1 MQTYET
7 DVTSVSNTP
16 LAVITLTWQSCKREQ
31 GIFQVATWQG
41 IEGSRS
47 GKGIFISGE
56 LMQCKRLTKHI
67 WWKPQPSWKPVQ
79 TTAKKSSK
87 FIKKITHIDDIMIHN
102 LVKYLVQTLF
112 RLWDIKITNFYL
124 TNEVEFGQY
133 ILQDCASS
141 YHLHVWF
148 FWVNLDNF
156 FAMICT
162 NFHKIMVSTRYV
174 PYIYTYMACNVI
186 GD

>member
-56 LMQCKRLTKHI
+56 LMQCKRLTEHI

-87 FIKKITHIDDIMIHN
+87 FIKKITRRWYDDTQPCKISCPN
-102 LVKYLVQTLF
+102 STLF
-112 RLWDIKITNFYL
+112 VRYKNNKFL
-124 TNEVEFGQY
+124 TNHLDSF
-133 ILQDCASS
+133 LAWNFLF
-141 YHLHVWF
+141 LHVWF
-148 FWVNLDNF
+148 FVEFRQLFYRGLHGFSRRLWFPSDMF
-156 FAMICT
+156 P
-162 NFHKIMVSTRYV
+162 RYGLTL
-174 PYIYTYMACNVI
+174 IYLCIY
-186 GD
+186 